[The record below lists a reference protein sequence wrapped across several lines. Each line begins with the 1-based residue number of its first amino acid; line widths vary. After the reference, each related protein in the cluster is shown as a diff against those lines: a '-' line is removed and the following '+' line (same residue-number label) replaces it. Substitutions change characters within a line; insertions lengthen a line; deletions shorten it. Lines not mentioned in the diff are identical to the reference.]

1 MKSKLFQWLAIVFI
15 VQMGLLH
22 FFTAQREYEEVAYMG
37 YLFMANFLGSLIAA
51 YGVYHKKVWGW
62 LFGLFLAI
70 GSIIGYILSRS
81 IGLPGMPVEERLDA
95 FGLVAVAV
103 EVTVILMVVLR
114 PWRFV
119 LDEAEQ
125 VPGTGRLRYSAPIL
139 ALVLIIGMSLATTQ
153 WDAILNQIP
162 LHEHVGTLAQVCS
175 TPLTSLDELKQKYG
189 IEVSLVVISEM
200 GGIVDVRLKIVDPDK
215 AHALLVNQA
224 ALLVNQQSL
233 ILAPHLHN
241 HYKLKPDKLYFMF
254 FSSQRNAVHT
264 GSSVSLVF
272 GRTRVAPIIVQ

>member
-254 FSSQRNAVHT
+254 FSSQRNAIHT

>member
-1 MKSKLFQWLAIVFI
+1 
-15 VQMGLLH
+15 
-22 FFTAQREYEEVAYMG
+22 
-37 YLFMANFLGSLIAA
+37 
-51 YGVYHKKVWGW
+51 
-62 LFGLFLAI
+62 
-70 GSIIGYILSRS
+70 
-81 IGLPGMPVEERLDA
+81 MPVEERLDA

-254 FSSQRNAVHT
+254 FSSQRNAIHT

>member
-139 ALVLIIGMSLATTQ
+139 ALVLIVGMSLATTQ

-254 FSSQRNAVHT
+254 FSSQRNAIHT